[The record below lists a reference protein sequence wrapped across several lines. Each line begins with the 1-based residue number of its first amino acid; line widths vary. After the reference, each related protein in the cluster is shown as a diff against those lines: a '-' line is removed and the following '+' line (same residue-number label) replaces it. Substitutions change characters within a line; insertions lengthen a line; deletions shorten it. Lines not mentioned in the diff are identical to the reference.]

1 VNKTLLSI
9 IIGIVIIFIILAIVF
24 PDSTRGFFAKIDS
37 KREDIERINTAEN
50 SIDLL
55 KKNIEELKK
64 KYNSVIASL
73 SEIKVKK
80 RAIENEIEALK
91 YKIEDRKNML
101 NRLSKIYNE
110 AERAGKKEV
119 EIGGKKYTLDDI
131 KDKLKTLFI
140 EIKENLLKQLEIK
153 EQVYQEYENT
163 VKNLNDTLVEIKSK
177 MDEETAR
184 LARITAKKT
193 KLDVSK
199 ELEGIRE
206 QFLNIQGK
214 FSKTGEEIEK
224 ALDEE
229 IMKYETMK
237 ESKMIYSDT
246 ELDELSKDLEKI
258 DKESELDEMVNKLL
272 SGGDIDDILNS
283 EVVNVDLDSTN
294 TEDNGIE
301 KLNEML
307 DTNNN

>member
-1 VNKTLLSI
+1 MNKTLLSI